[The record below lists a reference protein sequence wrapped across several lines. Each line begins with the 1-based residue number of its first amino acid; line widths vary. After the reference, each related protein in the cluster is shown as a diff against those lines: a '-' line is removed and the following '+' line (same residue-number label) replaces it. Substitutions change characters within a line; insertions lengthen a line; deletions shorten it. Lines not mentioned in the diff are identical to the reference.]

1 VGEIRKTL
9 ASARVVTGMTIK
21 LGLILPTSTP
31 DPSQPILGDVRAAAR
46 LAEEAGVESVW
57 STDHL
62 IASAPML
69 DSTVALT
76 TAAAVTE
83 RIKIGYGVMLLAL
96 RPVAWAA
103 KQVTSLQYVSGDR
116 LLLGVGTG
124 NPAHGDVGWRAAG
137 TSYEDR
143 GQRTD
148 EALAVLPDLIAGRKV
163 QLAEG
168 LEAAIAPGAT
178 VPPLLVAGDGKKALA
193 RAARFGDGWI
203 SIGLAVDDVPARIA
217 ALEELAAGYGR
228 PRPAVTIVGAQ
239 LDDDQAKAVDQLAAY
254 AEAGVE
260 RVILVPGADG
270 WESGYERA
278 AKLQAAL

>member
-1 VGEIRKTL
+1 
-9 ASARVVTGMTIK
+9 MTIE

-31 DPSQPILGDVRAAAR
+31 DPSRPVLGDARAAAR
-46 LAEEAGVESVW
+46 LAEGAGVESVW

-69 DSTVALT
+69 DSTVVLA

-83 RIKIGYGVMLLAL
+83 RVKIGYGVMLLAL

-103 KQVTSLQYVSGDR
+103 KQVTSLQHVSGDR

-137 TSYEDR
+137 TSFESR
-143 GQRTD
+143 GRRTD
-148 EALAVLPDLIAGRKV
+148 EALQVLPDLIAGRKV
-163 QLAEG
+163 QLEEG

-178 VPPLLVAGDGKKALA
+178 VPPLLVAGDGQKALA
-193 RAARFGDGWI
+193 RAARFGDGWV

-217 ALEELAAGYGR
+217 ALEDLAAGYDR
-228 PRPAVTIVGAQ
+228 PRPALTIVGPQ
-239 LDDDQAKAVDQLAAY
+239 VDDIDEAKAVDQLAAY

-260 RVILVPGADG
+260 RVILVPGGDG
-270 WESGYERA
+270 WEQGYERA
-278 AKLQAAL
+278 ARLRAAL